1 MFSLLNRDIL
11 GYPKT
16 FTKAWVTG
24 FKVRGFGLIV
34 SFYYHPRIRINAA
47 KVFNDMSAWED
58 LTFESSAICAN
69 TINIKLDYR
78 GSSLTDGKCYLIE
91 LEGAIN

>member
-1 MFSLLNRDIL
+1 M
-11 GYPKT
+11 G
-16 FTKAWVTG
+16 V
-24 FKVRGFGLIV
+24 
-34 SFYYHPRIRINAA
+34 
-47 KVFNDMSAWED
+47 WED

-69 TINIKLDYR
+69 TISIKLGYG